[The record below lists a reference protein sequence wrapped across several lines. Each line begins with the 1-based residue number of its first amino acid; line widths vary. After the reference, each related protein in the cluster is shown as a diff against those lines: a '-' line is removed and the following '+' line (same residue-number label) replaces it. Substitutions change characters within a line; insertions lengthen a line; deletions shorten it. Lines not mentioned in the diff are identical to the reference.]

1 MIPVGTD
8 VRVRALFILEEPGSL
23 SLYLQTKY
31 TIHSVKNT
39 QYIVWKIH
47 NLHSNVNEI
56 KK

>member
-39 QYIVWKIH
+39 QYIV
-47 NLHSNVNEI
+47 
-56 KK
+56 